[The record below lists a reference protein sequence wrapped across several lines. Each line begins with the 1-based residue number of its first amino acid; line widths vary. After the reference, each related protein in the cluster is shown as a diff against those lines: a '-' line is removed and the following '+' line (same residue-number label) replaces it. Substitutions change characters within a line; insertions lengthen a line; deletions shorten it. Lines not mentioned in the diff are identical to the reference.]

1 MCFELETVEKYIY
14 YLNNWYIFSSSKY
27 VYLNIESILG
37 FSFHFLKDMLITLTV
52 HSKILRS

>member
-52 HSKILRS
+52 HSKY